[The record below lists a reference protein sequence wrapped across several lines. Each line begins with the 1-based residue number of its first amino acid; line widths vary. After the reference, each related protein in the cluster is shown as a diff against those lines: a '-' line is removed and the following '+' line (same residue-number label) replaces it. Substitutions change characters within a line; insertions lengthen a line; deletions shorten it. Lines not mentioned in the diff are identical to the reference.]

1 MPFPQSTRRWPRYK
15 VDVPVRI
22 VALNGV
28 LTTPVPARGS
38 EISRAGMALQA
49 AIALKPGDLMQVE
62 FPTSA
67 RSRVTAVVRNRS
79 CNSLGLEFLTQLPP
93 DDSARDRSTFPRTP
107 AMGGSS
113 ELVESARKSCDP
125 ETLYSGL
132 RRKRAELRQVEREI
146 EALHLAILLL
156 ADDEN
161 ELSDS
166 LCRIVQNRTRPPV
179 AFAQKA

>member
-28 LTTPVPARGS
+28 LTTPVPARGR

-67 RSRVTAVVRNRS
+67 RSRVTAVVRNRRGD
-79 CNSLGLEFLTQLPP
+79 SLGLEFLTQLPP
-93 DDSARDRSTFPRTP
+93 DDSARDRSTFPRSP
-107 AMGGSS
+107 AMGGSP

-132 RRKRAELRQVEREI
+132 RRKLVELRQVEREI
-146 EALHLAILLL
+146 EALNLAILLL
-156 ADDEN
+156 ADDET

-166 LCRIVQNRTRPPV
+166 LCRIVQNRTRLSV

>member
-67 RSRVTAVVRNRS
+67 RSRVTAVVRNRR

-93 DDSARDRSTFPRTP
+93 DDSARDRSTFPRSP
-107 AMGGSS
+107 AMGGSP
-113 ELVESARKSCDP
+113 EIVESARKSCDP

-132 RRKRAELRQVEREI
+132 RRKLVELRQVEREI
-146 EALHLAILLL
+146 EALNLAILLL

-166 LCRIVQNRTRPPV
+166 LCRIVQNRTRLSV